1 MKAQNFACKMNDKIR
16 HQRFGLMPHGH
27 WAIKTIAS
35 DIALSLLS
43 QFCHSFW
50 MVKLEKPIPLPM
62 HFPVVKQDH
71 QRQTLLLNCKK
82 YSVVRG
88 DIFASV
94 KYHLV
99 SISFCTSFD
108 TNSQIS
114 LLYLNAPSGV
124 KTNLTNSCCLVKRK
138 L

>member
-1 MKAQNFACKMNDKIR
+1 
-16 HQRFGLMPHGH
+16 MPP

-35 DIALSLLS
+35 DVALSLLT
-43 QFCHSFW
+43 QFRHSFW
-50 MVKLEKPIPLPM
+50 MIKLEKPIPLPM

-71 QRQTLLLNCKK
+71 QRQTLLLNRKK
-82 YSVVRG
+82 NVVRG

-108 TNSQIS
+108 T
-114 LLYLNAPSGV
+114 A
-124 KTNLTNSCCLVKRK
+124 KLV
-138 L
+138 

>member
-16 HQRFGLMPHGH
+16 HQRFTVMPP

-35 DIALSLLS
+35 DVALSLLS
-43 QFCHSFW
+43 QFRHSFW
-50 MVKLEKPIPLPM
+50 MIKLEKPIPL

-108 TNSQIS
+108 T
-114 LLYLNAPSGV
+114 A
-124 KTNLTNSCCLVKRK
+124 KLV
-138 L
+138 